1 MGVGPNGPA
10 PKASPSGAGW
20 GTAVRDVLV
29 RSGTQ
34 TNCGGLAS
42 ALVDFEPC
50 SSFTFVSQVEAEESS
65 PVRHGEDL
73 ASFCTSHFENGIRAA
88 LAEASGGPLPPVRV
102 VLRWILVHEIDSN
115 ARRNH
120 EAGELAVAEAL
131 RRVAAHRHTATP

>member
-1 MGVGPNGPA
+1 MADA
-10 PKASPSGAGW
+10 PGW
-20 GTAVRDVLV
+20 DTAIRDVLV

-50 SSFTFVSQVEAEESS
+50 SSFTFVSQVDADESS
-65 PVRHGEDL
+65 PPGRSEDL
-73 ASFCTSHFENGIRAA
+73 ASLCIRHFENGIRAA

-102 VLRWILVHEIDSN
+102 VLRRILVHEIDSN

-131 RRVAAHRHTATP
+131 RRVAAHRPTSAP